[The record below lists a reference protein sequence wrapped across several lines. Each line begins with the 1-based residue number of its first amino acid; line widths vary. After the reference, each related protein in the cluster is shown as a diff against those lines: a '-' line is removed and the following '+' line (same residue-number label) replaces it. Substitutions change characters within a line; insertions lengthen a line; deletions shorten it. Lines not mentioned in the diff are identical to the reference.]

1 MNLPHAAIARPVTV
15 AMVFIGLAIIGVFSA
30 FRLPL
35 EQFPE
40 VEVPYVGLSI
50 PYGNSTAQ
58 EIERNVTRP
67 VEEVLSTMGGI
78 DRMFSFT
85 RPGNVFFNISLDPNQ
100 DVTGKGIEAK
110 ELVENIRHLLPDD
123 VRYVNLRQRDPNDE
137 PLVNILI
144 TAPDLN
150 PDTAF
155 EVLETQVRAELER
168 IPGVN
173 SVELYGIVE
182 DEVHIELDPGR
193 VAAYGLDYVDIQR
206 RLQRENFFV
215 SAGNFETTGRELQVR
230 PMGRYEDLDSIRR
243 LPIKDN
249 ILLDDVAS
257 VVKRPSDETNRRLA
271 NGERSVGVSVFKR
284 PEANLVAVA
293 REVEQQLVEISEEET
308 FRNAT
313 FHSMDSV
320 ADSVVRSLNDLRD
333 SGMMGGL
340 LSVIVLFL
348 FLRRIQTSLLIAA
361 TVPLAM
367 CATLG
372 LMYFLGMTLN
382 LLSMVGLMLGIG
394 LLVDNSVV
402 SAEAIALRRRDP
414 DTTPKEA
421 AEKGVSEVAL
431 AITAGTLTTV
441 VVFVPSFMTDIQQVA
456 TIQQNIAVPLCTALL
471 GSLLVAQTLVP
482 SVMARLP
489 LPKHEPKHAFID
501 ALANFYDRAIR
512 VTLSHRFLS
521 FVMASLIAG
530 SGWYAYK
537 QLDVNM
543 NPEQES
549 DQLRLSYYVR
559 GSMDIEYIETFIR
572 RVDGYLLDNRERFQ
586 IKDVFTS
593 YDTDRGS
600 TTLTIREDAT
610 LTPQEIQDLVM
621 KDIPEL
627 PNIFM
632 RFRSGKRGFGGRRGG
647 DGGLTMRL
655 VGDSTDEL
663 LTIGDDVVAMLEQH
677 PMLTNVQHDGESNR
691 VELNIRYR
699 PEVAGQLGITAR
711 QISQSLQVALGNR
724 AMTRGFVEKGRET
737 NIYLELEEA
746 DDADLDTVRELA
758 IFKPDGGTV
767 PLETVA
773 DLTFDSSIRVIRRE
787 NRETSLNVNF
797 GVRNGPPAVGRT
809 IVEDAMAKYQMP
821 PGYRWQFGRDFDDDN
836 QMFREM
842 IINVV
847 MAILLVYM
855 LMAALFES
863 VLFPTTVIIA
873 IGYSAVGV
881 FLFLWATGT
890 QLTAM
895 ALTGML
901 LLSGIVV
908 NNGIVLLNRIQQ
920 LRRDGVARLDAIA
933 ESGRHRLRPILMTVC
948 TTIAGMIPLALGE
961 TRVGGMGP
969 SYYPMARAL
978 IGGLAFSTIITLLV
992 LPLMYVLFDD
1002 MKNGLHAFWVK
1013 TRGRAAAL
1021 SGQV

>member
-1 MNLPHAAIARPVTV
+1 MNIPHAAINRPVTV
-15 AMVFIGLAIIGVFSA
+15 TMAFIGLALIGVFAA
-30 FRLPL
+30 FKLPL

-40 VEVPYVGLSI
+40 IEIPYVGLSI
-50 PYGNSTAQ
+50 PYGNSTAT
-58 EIERNVTRP
+58 EIEQNITRP
-67 VEEVLSTMGGI
+67 VEEILSTMGGI
-78 DRMFSFT
+78 DEMSSFT
-85 RPGNVFFNISLDPNQ
+85 RPGNVFFNISLDQNQ

-123 VRYVNLRQRDPNDE
+123 VRRVNLRQRDPNDE
-137 PLVNILI
+137 PLVDILI

-155 EVLETQVRAELER
+155 EVLETQVRTELER
-168 IPGVN
+168 VPGVN

-193 VAAYGLDYVDIQR
+193 IAAYGLDYVDIQR
-206 RLQRENFFV
+206 RLQQENFFV
-215 SAGNFETTGRELQVR
+215 SAGNFETATHEFQVR
-230 PMGRYEDLDSIRR
+230 PIGRYESLDSIRS
-243 LPIKDN
+243 LPVTGTIV
-249 ILLDDVAS
+249 LDDVAR

-293 REVEQQLVEISEEET
+293 RAVESKLEEIKTGEM
-308 FRNAT
+308 FRNAI

-320 ADSVVRSLNDLRD
+320 ADNVVQSLTDLRD
-333 SGMMGGL
+333 SGMIGGL

-348 FLRRIQTSLLIAA
+348 FLRHVQTSLLIAA

-414 DTTPKEA
+414 NTTAKEA

-431 AITAGTLTTV
+431 AITAGTLTTI

-456 TIQQNIAVPLCTALL
+456 TMQQNIAIPLCTALL

-482 SVMARLP
+482 TVMARLP
-489 LPKHEPKHAFID
+489 LPKTEPKHRIVD
-501 ALANFYDRAIR
+501 ALANVYDKAIR
-512 VTLSHRFLS
+512 LTLGHRFIS
-521 FVMASLIAG
+521 FVLASLIAG
-530 SGWYAYK
+530 SGWYAYQ
-537 QLDVNM
+537 QLEVNM
-543 NPEQES
+543 NPEEES
-549 DQLRLSYYVR
+549 EQLNVSYYVR

-572 RVDGYLLDNRERFQ
+572 RVDGYLLDNREKFQ
-586 IKDVFTS
+586 IQDVFTS
-593 YDTDRGS
+593 YDTDRGR
-600 TTLTIREDAT
+600 TKLTIREDAT
-610 LTPQEIQDLVM
+610 MTSQEIQDLIM

-632 RFRSGKRGFGGRRGG
+632 RFRSGERGFGGRRGG
-647 DGGLTMRL
+647 DAGGMSMRL
-655 VGDSTDEL
+655 IGDSTAEL
-663 LTIGDDVVAMLEQH
+663 LTVADDVVALIEQH

-711 QISQSLQVALGNR
+711 QISQSVQVALGGR

-746 DDADLDTVRELA
+746 DEADLDTVRSLA

-767 PLETVA
+767 PLESVA
-773 DLTFDSSIRVIRRE
+773 DLTFDSSIRVIRRQ

-797 GVRNGPPAVGRT
+797 SVREGPPLVGRT
-809 IVEDAMAKYQMP
+809 IVEDAMNKYQMP
-821 PGYRWQFGRDFDDDN
+821 PGYRWQFGRDADLDN
-836 QMFREM
+836 EMFREM
-842 IINVV
+842 AINVV
-847 MAILLVYM
+847 MAVLLVYM

-895 ALTGML
+895 AFTGML

-908 NNGIVLLNRIQQ
+908 NNGIVLLNRVQQ
-920 LRRDGVARLDAIA
+920 LRREGMDRLQAIV

-948 TTIAGMIPLALGE
+948 TTIAGMIPLALGD

-969 SYYPMARAL
+969 TYYPMARAL

-1002 MKNGLHAFWVK
+1002 LKNGLHGFWLK
-1013 TRGRAAAL
+1013 TRARALAL
-1021 SGQV
+1021 GSG